1 MKILILSLFIF
12 STSVW
17 SKNFEIEGVK
27 FSLEVKS
34 EWVDTIG
41 LFDIPLTLSGPMI
54 NDVRPIISVTPTE
67 MTKVKFAEQKDNQ
80 TNEDYQSERKRWLS
94 THKGSVINFYPYQKT
109 KWDGVEEVHI
119 LGYSYSIN
127 ENVYDEKTYYVLCK
141 GRLYHLKTLVQ
152 EIHFESLKEI
162 EGIIRSFQCQN

>member
-1 MKILILSLFIF
+1 MNFLILFFLLCS
-12 STSVW
+12 SSVW

-34 EWVDTIG
+34 EWFDTIG

-54 NDVRPIISVTPTE
+54 NDIRPIITVTPTE
-67 MTKVKFAEQKDNQ
+67 MTKVKFVEQKDNQ
-80 TNEDYQSERKRWLS
+80 TNKDYQAERKKWLAS
-94 THKGSVINFYPYQKT
+94 HKGNVISFYPYEKT
-109 KWDGVEEVHI
+109 KWDGVEEAHI

-127 ENVYDEKTYYVLCK
+127 ENVFDEKTYYVLCR
-141 GRLYHLKTLVQ
+141 GRLYHLKSLVQ

-162 EGIIRSFQCQN
+162 DGIVRSFKCQS